1 MELIDTQEQ
10 LRDHYGVLH
19 PLAVRKVHARL
30 DDFCR
35 RFIALSPFVVVASFD
50 AEGRADASPRG
61 DAPGFVRIVDDVTL
75 LIPDRPGNN
84 RVDSFGNIVST
95 GRVGLL
101 FLVPGINDA
110 LRVNGGA
117 RVTTDNS
124 FLQLDSVAGKLPR
137 GGLLVSVEEAFFHC
151 GKAVMRS
158 QLWATGSQVPK
169 NSFPGIGRIISEQLK
184 EGDPAELERAVEE
197 ESKKT
202 LY

>member
-1 MELIDTQEQ
+1 MELIDTQQQ

-19 PLAVRKVHARL
+19 PLAVRGPCSVLRFFRRL
-30 DDFCR
+30 
-35 RFIALSPFVVVASFD
+35 IALSPFVVVASFD

-61 DAPGFVRIVDDVTL
+61 DSPGFVRIVDDVTL
-75 LIPDRPGNN
+75 LFPDRPGNN

-101 FLVPGINDA
+101 FLVPGLNDA

-124 FLQLDSVAGKLPR
+124 FLQLDTVAGKLPR

-169 NSFPGIGRIISEQLK
+169 DSFPGVHW
-184 EGDPAELERAVEE
+184 PN
-197 ESKKT
+197 
-202 LY
+202 YF

>member
-101 FLVPGINDA
+101 FLVPGLNDA

-117 RVTTDNS
+117 LVTTDKS
-124 FLQLDSVAGKLPR
+124 FLQLDSVAGEFPR
-137 GGLLVSVEEAFFHC
+137 GGLLISVEEAFFHH
-151 GKAVMRS
+151 
-158 QLWATGSQVPK
+158 GST
-169 NSFPGIGRIISEQLK
+169 SEHSCPV
-184 EGDPAELERAVEE
+184 GVGV
-197 ESKKT
+197 
-202 LY
+202 

>member
-101 FLVPGINDA
+101 FLVPGLNDA
-110 LRVNGGA
+110 LRVNGGGA
-117 RVTTDNS
+117 SPPTIRFCSWILWRVSCHAADCLFRS
-124 FLQLDSVAGKLPR
+124 RRRS
-137 GGLLVSVEEAFFHC
+137 SI
-151 GKAVMRS
+151 AVK
-158 QLWATGSQVPK
+158 P
-169 NSFPGIGRIISEQLK
+169 
-184 EGDPAELERAVEE
+184 
-197 ESKKT
+197 
-202 LY
+202 